1 MPKQCGPKPG
11 QNLAEDGRSVYK
23 AIEIAEA
30 KRKFRLRLWRGSRS
44 GVSELDFAAYG
55 KMIGRTKVLSFALL
69 ALGMSVS
76 AFADDWGMGAANSRI
91 PPSSVFA
98 PVSTPAAEVNSI
110 AMFALAVTGAIF
122 LVVAG
127 LLAYSV
133 IRFRA
138 RAGDDN
144 REPAQVYGSNP
155 IELAWT
161 TVPILIVFV
170 LILTTARTIYT
181 VQAAP
186 RSPGAIA
193 VRVIGHQW
201 WWEFRY
207 PDFGIVTANEL
218 HVPVSDPAN
227 PTPTFLDLE
236 SADVAHSFWV
246 PRLAG
251 KTDVIPNRKNSMWID
266 PHQAGTYLGQCAEF
280 CGTEHALM
288 LIRVIVEPRDAWE
301 RWVAAQRGQVAD
313 LSSDPAAAHGREV
326 FDSTACVNC
335 HTVRGTI
342 ANGRFGPDLTHLM
355 SRETIGAGTALN
367 TVEHLRIWLGDP
379 AVMKP
384 GVLMPAMNLNP
395 KDLDDVA
402 AYMAALK

>member
-1 MPKQCGPKPG
+1 
-11 QNLAEDGRSVYK
+11 
-23 AIEIAEA
+23 
-30 KRKFRLRLWRGSRS
+30 
-44 GVSELDFAAYG
+44 
-55 KMIGRTKVLSFALL
+55 MIWRTKRLSFALL
-69 ALGMSVS
+69 ALGISLP
-76 AFADDWGMGAANSRI
+76 AFANDWGMGAANSRI

-110 AMFALAVTGAIF
+110 AIFALSVTGAIF
-122 LVVAG
+122 VVVAG
-127 LLAYSV
+127 LLTYSV

-138 RAGDDN
+138 RAGDEN

-161 TVPILIVFV
+161 TVPVLIVFV
-170 LILTTARTIYT
+170 LLLTTARTIYT

-186 RSPGAIA
+186 RPPGAIG
-193 VRVIGHQW
+193 VRVVAHQW
-201 WWEFRY
+201 WWEFQY

-288 LIRVIVEPRDAWE
+288 LLRVVVEPREDWN
-301 RWVAAQRGQVAD
+301 RWVAAQRGPAGNP
-313 LSSDPAAAHGREV
+313 SASDPAAAHGREV
-326 FDSTACVNC
+326 FESTACVNC

-355 SRETIGAGTALN
+355 SRETIGSGVALN
-367 TVEHLRIWLGDP
+367 TPEHLRIWLADP
-379 AVMKP
+379 AVIKP

-395 KDLDDVA
+395 NDLDDVA
-402 AYMAALK
+402 AYMATLK